1 MFLIWIIIGIILLI
15 IEAVTVSFIY
25 IFFAIGCFIAGLA
38 SFLIPSWGAQIVIM
52 CIVSGIGVWFGREV
66 LQRYFEVNKEIKPST
81 IDALI
86 GKTGIVV
93 KEINKDELGL
103 VKLNGEVW
111 SATSVNSIAIPKDA
125 NVVVEKIDGVKLIVK
140 IA

>member
-15 IEAVTVSFIY
+15 IEAITVSFVSV
-25 IFFAIGCFIAGLA
+25 FFAIGCFIAGLA
-38 SFLIPSWGAQIVIM
+38 SFMIPSWGAQIVIM
-52 CIVSGIGVWFGREV
+52 CLISGIGVAFGRNV
-66 LQRYFEVNKEIKPST
+66 LQKYFKVNKEIKPST

-86 GKTGIVV
+86 GKTGLVV
-93 KEINKDELGL
+93 KKINSDESGL

-111 SATSVNSIAIPKDA
+111 SATSVNSIEIPKNV
-125 NVVVEKIDGVKLIVK
+125 NVVVERIDGVKLIVK

>member
-15 IEAVTVSFIY
+15 IEVITVSFLS
-25 IFFAIGCFIAGLA
+25 IFFAIGCFIAALV
-38 SFLIPSWGAQIVIM
+38 SFIIPFWQGQILIM
-52 CIVSGIGVWFGREV
+52 CITSVIGVIFGRNI
-66 LQRYFEVNKEIKPST
+66 LQKYFEVNKEVKPST

-93 KEINKDELGL
+93 KEINSDELGL
-103 VKLNGEVW
+103 VKINGEVW
-111 SATSVNSIAIPKDA
+111 SATTSNPRVIHKDA

-140 IA
+140 II